1 MKYFKFNRHGQSLAE
16 VLIATTITALL
27 VVAAVALIS
36 PVLRNDKYAAKSSTG
51 ASLGKELLE
60 NVSSFTVSN
69 WQNIALLSTSSANRY
84 YLITSS
90 SPFSVSSGTETVIT
104 ASTTYSRYFYLD
116 EVRRDNLNG
125 NITTSTIGSAVDP
138 ATRMITVVTVVPQG
152 PTSTISYIVTRSQ
165 NSVFIQS
172 DWSGGGTFA
181 SGTATASTTSQ
192 YVSSSNISATGT
204 PGSIVLDIL

>member
-1 MKYFKFNRHGQSLAE
+1 MKLFNNRHGQSLAE

-51 ASLGKELLE
+51 ASLGKELLD
-60 NVSSFTVSN
+60 NVSSFTASN
-69 WQNIALLSTSSANRY
+69 WHNIALLSTSSANRY

-90 SPFSVSSGTETVIT
+90 SPFSVASGTQAVIA
-104 ASTTYSRYFYLD
+104 ASTTYTRYFYVD
-116 EVRRDNLNG
+116 EVRRDSVTG
-125 NITTSTIGSAVDP
+125 NITTSTIGSVIDP
-138 ATRMITVVTVVPQG
+138 ATRMITVVTIVPQG
-152 PTSTISYIVTRSQ
+152 PTSTISYIATRSQ

-172 DWSGGGTFA
+172 DWSGGGNFA

-192 YVSSSNISATGT
+192 FVSSSNINATAT
-204 PGSIVLDIL
+204 PGSIILDIL